1 MATDQPPPEVG
12 LKPDATPPADRS
24 TLTGRSRA
32 APPRASTARRWA
44 RRLAWFTGS
53 STLLLAALLGAGWWT
68 LINHPLSL
76 PWLLRQVPG
85 LSVQGFQGTLGR
97 GSFQA
102 QSMSW
107 QMPGNAGQISAQ
119 GLQLTNG
126 RWAWRPE
133 PGQWFALHLD
143 TLSAER
149 VQWRSGPPSTDA
161 LKAPT
166 SLRMPM
172 ALQIDALRIAHL
184 QIDDQPEVQALHA
197 RVAMASAH
205 GSMHR
210 LDDLSGSWQQTQLSG
225 AAQIGS
231 DAPMPLQLA
240 LHARH
245 DAAPSW
251 TASVQLSGPLARLEA
266 VAQLKGSQGVSG
278 LPAPAGPGR
287 NSPSTGAEPPQAQ
300 ARATLLPF
308 AAWPVGDLTLSTA
321 HLDLSALVPDW
332 PRTSLS
338 GTALVQSAGLDLPA
352 KVHLALTN
360 ALPGDWASRQLPLT
374 ALKLAASTRPR
385 QPEPLTFSQIEL
397 SLGDNHGPAGVIQ
410 GQGSW
415 AAGALALDLQVRKLL
430 PARLHPLAA
439 ALSLSGPLQLQV
451 TGLTHAPTPAASPAP
466 TLTLNT
472 TLSGQVLDAS
482 ALPVSLQLTG
492 TGSRQLIQ
500 VSQARLSAGQASA
513 QAKADLRAVAAGWQ
527 IDSQATLSRFD
538 PRPWWRGDAGSAWRI
553 GPHRLDGELSL
564 NLLLRNASTP
574 STNPSTNPSTQPLLE
589 RWLSRLSGNA
599 SLQVHDSLLAG
610 VPLAASVQMH
620 SPGGVVDIE
629 GQVDLAGNHVGLQGL
644 RAASPAADRWTLKVQ
659 APALARLAALGR
671 MASEFDPALT
681 PLWPRA
687 GSLSGDLALSGRW
700 PNLRSRGDLTAQGLS
715 TAAVSLQ
722 SAQLTWQTG
731 DSADAPLAVTL
742 QARGLAGPSYVNASP
757 APDTNTWLDS
767 LSATLQGSLRQHR
780 LELRADSPARPPA
793 WTENLLGPA
802 GAGTRLQASGQG
814 SWSPGSAGSPDSR
827 WQLQGLQLQGG
838 ARDSAGGSR
847 PWLAAQN
854 LNALLQL
861 SPEGQPLAL
870 SLSPGRIQLLSTAL
884 AWREASWQATATG
897 PGSLSL
903 DAELERFDVAAMLVR
918 AQPAQGW
925 GGDLTMGGHISVHS
939 TARFDADIVL
949 ERLAGDLSLTD
960 DLGTTQALGVT
971 DLRLALTAHDGL
983 WQFAQGLAGRSLGE
997 MAGAQVLRTSADK
1010 RWPPPEAPL
1019 QGVIEMRVANLG
1031 IWGTWVPPGWRLAGQ
1046 LRTSASFGGTLSAPE
1061 IRGEMVGSGLG
1072 VRNLLQGVNVTDGEL
1087 ALTLSG
1093 DSARIDRFELK
1104 GGDGRLTL
1112 TGGATLGASPS
1123 ARVHLAAQ
1131 RFRWL
1136 GRIDRRVVASGS
1148 ADLALDARLLKLDG
1162 SFTVDEG
1169 LIDLSHGDAP
1179 QLADDV
1185 QVHRATGSGLA
1196 GIERQAAK
1204 PLPAPLRQAQ
1214 VALKVNLG
1222 TGLRLRGHGL
1232 DTGLRGDLAVTSPDG
1247 RLALHGQVRA
1257 EAGTVAAYGQKLDI
1271 ERGTVSFN
1279 GALDNPFLDVLAIRP
1294 NLDVRVGVMVNGPAQ
1309 RPRIRLF
1316 SEPELADYDKLSW
1329 LVLGRSPDGLGRS
1342 DTALLQRAAIALLA
1356 GDEKS
1361 PGDAMLE
1368 RIGLTDF
1375 SLRQSDGDTRETIV
1389 SLGKQLSRR
1398 WYLGYERSVNATTGT
1413 WQLIYRLA
1421 QRFTLRAQSGA
1432 DNALDL
1438 IWSWRWGG

>member
-1 MATDQPPPEVG
+1 MATDQPPPEAG
-12 LKPDATPPADRS
+12 SLPHATPSAEPAP
-24 TLTGRSRA
+24 RA
-32 APPRASTARRWA
+32 ATPQADPPGSSAARRWA
-44 RRLAWFTGS
+44 RRLAWFTAS
-53 STLLLAALLGAGWWT
+53 STLMLAALLGAGWWAV
-68 LINHPLSL
+68 IHHPLSL

-85 LSVQGFQGTLGR
+85 LSVQGFQGTLGS

-102 QSMSW
+102 QSLRW
-107 QMPGNAGQISAQ
+107 QLPGNSGQISAQ

-133 PGQWFALHLD
+133 PGQWFALHLA

-149 VQWRSGPPSTDA
+149 VQWRSGPPPNSPR
-161 LKAPT
+161 KAPD

-184 QIDDQPEVQALHA
+184 QIDDQPEIQAVTT
-197 RVAMASAH
+197 RVTLASAH
-205 GSMHR
+205 GAVHR
-210 LDDLSGSWQQTQLSG
+210 VDDLSGSWQQTQFTG

-231 DAPMPLQLA
+231 DAPLPVQLVLQ
-240 LHARH
+240 ARR
-245 DAAPSW
+245 DAAPAW
-251 TASVQLSGPLARLEA
+251 TASMALRGPLDRLEA
-266 VAQLKGSQGVSG
+266 EAQLQGLQG
-278 LPAPAGPGR
+278 LPAPASAGR
-287 NSPSTGAEPPQAQ
+287 TPSVGAKPPQAQ

-321 HLDLSALVPDW
+321 QLDLSALVPDW
-332 PRTSLS
+332 PRTALS
-338 GTALVQSAGLDLPA
+338 GNALVQTAGLDLPA
-352 KVHLALTN
+352 KVQLALTN
-360 ALPGDWASRQLPLT
+360 ALPGDWASRQLPVT

-397 SLGDNHGPAGVIQ
+397 TLGDSRGPAGVIQ

-415 AAGALALDLQVRKLL
+415 AAGVLALDLQVRKLL

-451 TGLTHAPTPAASPAP
+451 AGLTRATPAATLAP

-492 TGSRQLIQ
+492 SGSRQLIQ
-500 VSQARLSAGQASA
+500 VTQARLSAGPASA

-527 IDSQATLSRFD
+527 LNSQATLSRFD
-538 PRPWWRGDAGSAWRI
+538 PGPWWRGDAGSAWRI
-553 GPHRLDGELSL
+553 GPHRLDGDLSL
-564 NLLLRNASTP
+564 NLLLRHIPTP
-574 STNPSTNPSTQPLLE
+574 SANSAAQPVLE

-620 SPGGVVDIE
+620 SPGGGVDIE
-629 GQVDLAGNHVGLQGL
+629 GQVDLAGNRVNLQGL
-644 RAASPAADRWTLKVQ
+644 RAASPAADRWTLKLQ
-659 APALARLAALGR
+659 APALAKLVALGRLAA
-671 MASEFDPALT
+671 EFDPAMT
-681 PLWPRA
+681 PLWPSA

-700 PNLRSRGDLTAQGLS
+700 PTLRSQGDLTAQGLS
-715 TAAVSLQ
+715 TPAGSLQ

-742 QARGLAGPSYVNASP
+742 QARGLAGPAVRGSP
-757 APDTNTWLDS
+757 APATGTWLDS

-780 LELRADSPARPPA
+780 LELRADSPAKPPA

-814 SWSPGSAGSPDSR
+814 SWTPGSVGSPNSR

-838 ARDSAGGSR
+838 ARDSSGGSR
-847 PWLAAQN
+847 PWLAAQD
-854 LNALLQL
+854 LSVLLQL
-861 SPEGQPLAL
+861 SPEGEPMAL
-870 SLSPGRIQLLSTAL
+870 SLNPGRVQLLSTAL
-884 AWREASWQATATG
+884 AWREASWQAAATG

-903 DAELERFDVAAMLVR
+903 DAELERFDVATMLAR
-918 AQPAQGW
+918 AQPSQGW

-960 DLGTTQALGVT
+960 DLGAKQALGVT

-1010 RWPPPEAPL
+1010 RWPPPDAPL
-1019 QGVIEMRVANLG
+1019 QGVTEMRVANLG

-1046 LRTSASFGGTLSAPE
+1046 LRTSASFGGTLGAPE
-1061 IRGEMVGSGLG
+1061 VRGEMVGSGLG

-1185 QVHRATGSGLA
+1185 QVHRATGSGPA
-1196 GIERQAAK
+1196 VIERQAAK

-1214 VALKVNLG
+1214 VTLKVHLG

-1294 NLDVRVGVMVNGPAQ
+1294 NLDLRVGVMVNGPAQ